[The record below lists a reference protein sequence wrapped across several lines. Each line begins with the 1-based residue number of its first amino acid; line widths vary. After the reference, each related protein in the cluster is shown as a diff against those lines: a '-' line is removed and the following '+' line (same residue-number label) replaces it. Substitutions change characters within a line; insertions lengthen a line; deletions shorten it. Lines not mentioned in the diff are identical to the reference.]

1 MASLQDIRR
10 RIRSVKSIQQ
20 ITKAMKMVA
29 AARLRRA
36 QMAAVA
42 NKPYADKMAE
52 VVENVASNVT
62 DFKHPLLE
70 TYEAAEKQLFLIVAA
85 DKGLAGAYSSNIFKE
100 AVRHIPD
107 KEKAD
112 LVVIGRKT
120 EEYFRNRG
128 YHIVKEYLGIS
139 ERPTFDIAKQIA
151 AELTSRYESGE
162 YSAVNIIY
170 ARFVSSM
177 VNIPETFQLLPFEGI
192 TGEAEDVELT
202 RLDKAG
208 AFISHL
214 KEAALAKLPQPGP
227 QSYDE
232 MIEAQEA
239 KEAAEEE
246 RAAKEAAEKEAAEAA
261 KEAAKEEALKAKEAK
276 AAKEL
281 EERFAPLPALEDLP
295 DLPALPDL
303 PELPNEETDS
313 IDFSAYEVPIHTEEP
328 FIFLPNA
335 DDVLNALLPQ
345 YLITMIYAAQLQA
358 AASELS
364 SRMTAMSS
372 ATDNAQELTRKLDLL
387 YNKVR
392 QANITREITE
402 IVGGAEALK

>member
-70 TYEAAEKQLFLIVAA
+70 TYDGAEKKLFLIVAA

-162 YSAVNIIY
+162 YSAVHIIY

-177 VNIPETFQLLPFEGI
+177 VNVPEKFQLLPFEGI
-192 TGEAEDVELT
+192 TGEAEEAELT

-214 KEAALAKLPQPGP
+214 KEAAIAKLPKPGP

-232 MIEAQEA
+232 MIEAMEA
-239 KEAAEEE
+239 KEAAEAE
-246 RAAKEAAEKEAAEAA
+246 RAEDEAAEKAAAEAA
-261 KEAAKEEALKAKEAK
+261 KEAAKAEAEKAREAK
-276 AAKEL
+276 AAKEA
-281 EERFAPLPALEDLP
+281 EERFGPLPPLP
-295 DLPALPDL
+295 DM

-313 IDFSAYEVPIHTEEP
+313 IDFTAYDTPLEEFKEEP

-345 YLITMIYAAQLQA
+345 YLVTMIYAAQLQA

>member
-52 VVENVASNVT
+52 VVENVAANVT

-70 TYEAAEKQLFLIVAA
+70 TYDAAEKELFLIVAA
-85 DKGLAGAYSSNIFKE
+85 DKGLAGAYSANIFKE

-120 EEYFRNRG
+120 EEFFRNRG

-151 AELTSRYESGE
+151 AELTSCYESGE
-162 YSAVNIIY
+162 YSAVHIIY

-177 VNIPETFQLLPFEGI
+177 VNVPEKFQLLPFEGI
-192 TGEAEDVELT
+192 TGEAEEAELT

-214 KEAALAKLPQPGP
+214 KEAAIAKLPKPGP

-232 MIEAQEA
+232 MIEAMEA
-239 KEAAEEE
+239 KEAAEAE
-246 RAAKEAAEKEAAEAA
+246 RAEDEAAEKAAAEAA
-261 KEAAKEEALKAKEAK
+261 KEAAKAEAEKAREAK
-276 AAKEL
+276 AAKEA
-281 EERFAPLPALEDLP
+281 EERFGPLPPLP
-295 DLPALPDL
+295 DM

-313 IDFSAYEVPIHTEEP
+313 IDFTAYDTPLEEFKEEP

-345 YLITMIYAAQLQA
+345 YLVTMIYAAQLQA

>member
-70 TYEAAEKQLFLIVAA
+70 TYEAAEKELFLIVAA
-85 DKGLAGAYSSNIFKE
+85 DKGLAGAYSANIFKE

-120 EEYFRNRG
+120 EEFFRNRG

-162 YSAVNIIY
+162 YSAVHIIY

-177 VNIPETFQLLPFEGI
+177 VNVPEKFQLLPFEGI
-192 TGEAEDVELT
+192 TGEAEEAELT

-214 KEAALAKLPQPGP
+214 KEVAIAKLPKPGP

-232 MIEAQEA
+232 MIEAMEA
-239 KEAAEEE
+239 KEAAEAE
-246 RAAKEAAEKEAAEAA
+246 RAEDEAAEKAAAEAA
-261 KEAAKEEALKAKEAK
+261 KEAAKAEAEKAREAK
-276 AAKEL
+276 AAKEA
-281 EERFAPLPALEDLP
+281 EERFGPLPPLP
-295 DLPALPDL
+295 DM

-313 IDFSAYEVPIHTEEP
+313 IDFTAYDTPLEEFKEEP

-345 YLITMIYAAQLQA
+345 YLVTMIYAAQLQA

>member
-36 QMAAVA
+36 QQAAVA

-52 VVENVASNVT
+52 VVENVAANVT

-70 TYEAAEKQLFLIVAA
+70 THAADKELFLIVAA

-120 EEYFRNRG
+120 EEHFRNRG

-151 AELTSRYESGE
+151 AELAARYESGE
-162 YSAVNIIY
+162 YSAVHIIY

-177 VNIPETFQLLPFEGI
+177 VNVPEKFQLLPFEGI
-192 TGEAEDVELT
+192 TGEDEEVELT
-202 RLDKAG
+202 RLGKAG

-214 KEAALAKLPQPGP
+214 KEAALAKLPQSGP
-227 QSYDE
+227 QTYDE
-232 MIEAQEA
+232 MIEAMEA
-239 KEAAEEE
+239 REAAEAE
-246 RAAKEAAEKEAAEAA
+246 RAEDEAAEKAAAKAEAEARKAAED
-261 KEAAKEEALKAKEAK
+261 EARFGAL
-276 AAKEL
+276 
-281 EERFAPLPALEDLP
+281 PP
-295 DLPALPDL
+295 LPDL
-303 PELPNEETDS
+303 PELTSDEEDS
-313 IDFSAYEVPIHTEEP
+313 IDFSAYDTPLEEFKEEP
-328 FIFLPNA
+328 FIFIPNA

-345 YLITMIYAAQLQA
+345 YLVTMIYAAQLQA

>member
-52 VVENVASNVT
+52 VVENVAANVT

-70 TYEAAEKQLFLIVAA
+70 TYEAAEKELFLIVAA
-85 DKGLAGAYSSNIFKE
+85 DKGLAGAYSANIFKE

-112 LVVIGRKT
+112 LVVIGRKN
-120 EEYFRNRG
+120 EEFFRNRG

-162 YSAVNIIY
+162 YSAVHIIY

-177 VNIPETFQLLPFEGI
+177 VNVPEKFQLLPFEGI
-192 TGEAEDVELT
+192 TGEAEEAELT

-214 KEAALAKLPQPGP
+214 KEAAIAKLPKPGP

-232 MIEAQEA
+232 MIEAMEV
-239 KEAAEEE
+239 KEAAEAE
-246 RAAKEAAEKEAAEAA
+246 RAEDEAAEKAAAEAA
-261 KEAAKEEALKAKEAK
+261 KEAAKAEAEKAREAK
-276 AAKEL
+276 AAKEA
-281 EERFAPLPALEDLP
+281 EERFGPLPPLP
-295 DLPALPDL
+295 DM

-313 IDFSAYEVPIHTEEP
+313 IDFTAYDTPLEEFKEEP

-345 YLITMIYAAQLQA
+345 YLVTMIYAAQLQA

>member
-52 VVENVASNVT
+52 VVENVAANVT

-70 TYEAAEKQLFLIVAA
+70 TYEAAEKELFLIVAA
-85 DKGLAGAYSSNIFKE
+85 DKGLAGAYSANIFKE

-120 EEYFRNRG
+120 EEFFRNRG

-151 AELTSRYESGE
+151 AELTSCYESGE
-162 YSAVNIIY
+162 YSAVHIIY

-177 VNIPETFQLLPFEGI
+177 VNVPEKFQLLPFEGI
-192 TGEAEDVELT
+192 TGEAEEAELT

-214 KEAALAKLPQPGP
+214 KEAAIAKLPKPGP

-232 MIEAQEA
+232 MIEAMEA
-239 KEAAEEE
+239 KEAAEAE
-246 RAAKEAAEKEAAEAA
+246 RAEDEAAEKAAAEAA
-261 KEAAKEEALKAKEAK
+261 KEAAKAEAEKAREAK
-276 AAKEL
+276 AAKEA
-281 EERFAPLPALEDLP
+281 EERFGPLPPLP
-295 DLPALPDL
+295 DM

-313 IDFSAYEVPIHTEEP
+313 IDFTAYDTPLEEFKEEP

-345 YLITMIYAAQLQA
+345 YLVTMIYAAQLQA

>member
-36 QMAAVA
+36 QQAAVA

-52 VVENVASNVT
+52 VVENVAANVT
-62 DFKHPLLE
+62 DFEHPLLE
-70 TYEAAEKQLFLIVAA
+70 THEADKELFLIIAA

-120 EEYFRNRG
+120 EEHFRNRG

-139 ERPTFDIAKQIA
+139 ERPTFEIARQIA
-151 AELTSRYESGE
+151 AELTTRYESGE
-162 YSAVNIIY
+162 YSAVHIIY

-177 VNIPETFQLLPFEGI
+177 VNVPEKFQLLPFEGI
-192 TGEAEDVELT
+192 TGEEEETELT
-202 RLDKAG
+202 KLDKAG
-208 AFISHL
+208 AFIAHL
-214 KEAALAKLPQPGP
+214 KAAALAKLPKPGP

-232 MIEAQEA
+232 MIEAMEA
-239 KEAAEEE
+239 KEAAEAE
-246 RAAKEAAEKEAAEAA
+246 RAEDEAAEQAAAEAA
-261 KEAAKEEALKAKEAK
+261 KEAAAAEAEKAREAK
-276 AAKEL
+276 AAKEA
-281 EERFAPLPALEDLP
+281 EERFGPLPPLP
-295 DLPALPDL
+295 DM

-313 IDFSAYEVPIHTEEP
+313 IDFTAYDTPLEEFKEEP
-328 FIFLPNA
+328 FIFIPNA

-345 YLITMIYAAQLQA
+345 YLVTMIYAAQLQA

>member
-36 QMAAVA
+36 QQAAVA

-52 VVENVASNVT
+52 VVENVAANVT

-70 TYEAAEKQLFLIVAA
+70 THEADKELFLIIAA

-120 EEYFRNRG
+120 EEHFRNRG

-162 YSAVNIIY
+162 YSAVHIIY

-177 VNIPETFQLLPFEGI
+177 VNVPEKFQLLPFEGI
-192 TGEAEDVELT
+192 TSEEEET
-202 RLDKAG
+202 EPTKLDKAG
-208 AFISHL
+208 AFIAHL
-214 KEAALAKLPQPGP
+214 KEAALAKLPKPGP

-232 MIEAQEA
+232 MIEAMEA
-239 KEAAEEE
+239 REAAEAE
-246 RAAKEAAEKEAAEAA
+246 RAEDEAAEKAAAEAA
-261 KEAAKEEALKAKEAK
+261 KEAAAAEAEKAKEAK
-276 AAKEL
+276 AAKEA
-281 EERFAPLPALEDLP
+281 EERFGPLPPLP
-295 DLPALPDL
+295 DM

-313 IDFSAYEVPIHTEEP
+313 IDFTAYDTPLEEFKEEP
-328 FIFLPNA
+328 FIYLPNA

-345 YLITMIYAAQLQA
+345 YLVTMIYAAQLQA

>member
-52 VVENVASNVT
+52 VVENVAANVT

-70 TYEAAEKQLFLIVAA
+70 TYEAAGKELFLIVAA
-85 DKGLAGAYSSNIFKE
+85 DKGLAGAYSANIFKE

-120 EEYFRNRG
+120 EEFFRNRG

-162 YSAVNIIY
+162 YSAVHIIY

-177 VNIPETFQLLPFEGI
+177 VNVPEKFQLLPFEGI
-192 TGEAEDVELT
+192 TGEAEEAELT

-214 KEAALAKLPQPGP
+214 KEAAIAKLPKPGP

-232 MIEAQEA
+232 MIEAMEA
-239 KEAAEEE
+239 KEAAEAE
-246 RAAKEAAEKEAAEAA
+246 RAEDEAAEKAAAEAA
-261 KEAAKEEALKAKEAK
+261 KEAAKAEAEKAREAK
-276 AAKEL
+276 AAKEA
-281 EERFAPLPALEDLP
+281 EERFGPLPPLP
-295 DLPALPDL
+295 DM

-313 IDFSAYEVPIHTEEP
+313 IDFTAYDTPLEEFKEEP

-345 YLITMIYAAQLQA
+345 YLVTMIYAAQLQA

>member
-52 VVENVASNVT
+52 VVENVAANVT

-70 TYEAAEKQLFLIVAA
+70 TYEAAEKELFLIVAA
-85 DKGLAGAYSSNIFKE
+85 DKGLAGAYSANIFKE

-120 EEYFRNRG
+120 EEFFRNRG

-162 YSAVNIIY
+162 YSAVHIIY

-177 VNIPETFQLLPFEGI
+177 VNVPEKFQLLPFEGI
-192 TGEAEDVELT
+192 TGEAEEAELT

-214 KEAALAKLPQPGP
+214 KEAAIAKLPKPGP

-232 MIEAQEA
+232 MNESMEA
-239 KEAAEEE
+239 KEAAEAE
-246 RAAKEAAEKEAAEAA
+246 RAEDEAAEKAAAEAA
-261 KEAAKEEALKAKEAK
+261 KEAAKAEAEKAREAK
-276 AAKEL
+276 AAKEA
-281 EERFAPLPALEDLP
+281 EERFGPLPPLP
-295 DLPALPDL
+295 DM

-313 IDFSAYEVPIHTEEP
+313 IDFTAYDTPLEEFKEEP

-345 YLITMIYAAQLQA
+345 YLVTMIYAAQLQA

>member
-36 QMAAVA
+36 QQAAIA
-42 NKPYADKMAE
+42 NKPFAEKMAE
-52 VVENVASNVT
+52 VVENVAANVVG
-62 DFKHPLLE
+62 FKHPLLE
-70 TYEAAEKQLFLIVAA
+70 THATDKELFLIVAA

-100 AVRHIPD
+100 AILHIPD

-120 EEYFRNRG
+120 EEHFRNRG
-128 YHIVKEYLGIS
+128 YHIVKDYLGIS

-151 AELTSRYESGE
+151 AELTTRYESGE
-162 YSAVNIIY
+162 YSAVHIVY

-177 VNIPETFQLLPFEGI
+177 VNVPEKFQLLPFEGI
-192 TGEAEDVELT
+192 ADNGEDIEPT
-202 RLDKAG
+202 RLDKAKE
-208 AFISHL
+208 FIAHL
-214 KEAALAKLPQPGP
+214 KLAALERMPKPKP
-227 QSYDE
+227 
-232 MIEAQEA
+232 
-239 KEAAEEE
+239 EEDP
-246 RAAKEAAEKEAAEAA
+246 
-261 KEAAKEEALKAKEAK
+261 
-276 AAKEL
+276 
-281 EERFAPLPALEDLP
+281 FAPLEP
-295 DLPALPDL
+295 L
-303 PELPNEETDS
+303 PEIEAAPEEKPEEEAAPVEAVEEPAPQEETYPPEEPEEDS
-313 IDFSAYEVPIHTEEP
+313 FGETETEETP
-328 FIFLPNA
+328 DSLNLDVYDEPLEEFKEEPYIFMPNA
-335 DDVLNALLPQ
+335 DAVLGELLPQ
-345 YLITMIYAAQLQA
+345 YLVTMIYAAQLQA

-372 ATDNAQELTRKLDLL
+372 ATDNAQELTRKLALL

>member
-52 VVENVASNVT
+52 VVENVAANVT

-70 TYEAAEKQLFLIVAA
+70 TYEAAEKELFLIVAA
-85 DKGLAGAYSSNIFKE
+85 DKGLAGAYSANIFKE

-120 EEYFRNRG
+120 EEFFRNRG

-162 YSAVNIIY
+162 YSAVHIIY

-177 VNIPETFQLLPFEGI
+177 VNVPEKFQLLPFEGI
-192 TGEAEDVELT
+192 TGEAEEAELT

-208 AFISHL
+208 TFISHL
-214 KEAALAKLPQPGP
+214 KEAAIAKLPKPGP

-232 MIEAQEA
+232 MIEAMEA
-239 KEAAEEE
+239 KEAAEAE
-246 RAAKEAAEKEAAEAA
+246 RAEDEAAEKAAAEAA
-261 KEAAKEEALKAKEAK
+261 KEAAKAEAEKAREAK
-276 AAKEL
+276 AAKEA
-281 EERFAPLPALEDLP
+281 EERFGPLPPLP
-295 DLPALPDL
+295 DM

-313 IDFSAYEVPIHTEEP
+313 IDFTAYDTPLEEFKEEP

-345 YLITMIYAAQLQA
+345 YLVTMIYAAQLQA

>member
-70 TYEAAEKQLFLIVAA
+70 TYDAAEKKLFLIVAA

-107 KEKAD
+107 KEKVD

-151 AELTSRYESGE
+151 AELTSRYETGE

-192 TGEAEDVELT
+192 TSEEEEAEPT
-202 RLDKAG
+202 KLDKAG
-208 AFISHL
+208 AFIAHL
-214 KEAALAKLPQPGP
+214 KAAALAKLPQPGP

-232 MIEAQEA
+232 MIEAMEA
-239 KEAAEEE
+239 KEAAEAE
-246 RAAKEAAEKEAAEAA
+246 RAEDEAAEKAAAEAA
-261 KEAAKEEALKAKEAK
+261 KEAAAAEAEKAREAK
-276 AAKEL
+276 AAKEA
-281 EERFAPLPALEDLP
+281 EERFGPLPPLP
-295 DLPALPDL
+295 DM

-313 IDFSAYEVPIHTEEP
+313 IDFTAYDTPLEEFKEEP
-328 FIFLPNA
+328 FIFIPNA

-345 YLITMIYAAQLQA
+345 YLVTMIYAAQLQA

>member
-36 QMAAVA
+36 QSAAVA
-42 NKPYADKMAE
+42 NKPFADKMAE
-52 VVENVASNVT
+52 VVESVAASVT
-62 DFKHPLLE
+62 GFQHPLLE
-70 TYEAAEKQLFLIVAA
+70 TYDAAEKELFLIIAA

-100 AVRHIPD
+100 AVAHIPD

-139 ERPTFDIAKQIA
+139 ERPTFEIAKQIA
-151 AELTSRYESGE
+151 TELTTRYESGE
-162 YSAVNIIY
+162 YSAVHIIY

-177 VNIPETFQLLPFEGI
+177 VNVPEKFQLLPFEGI
-192 TGEAEDVELT
+192 TGEAEEAELT

-214 KEAALAKLPQPGP
+214 KEAAIAKLPKPGP

-232 MIEAQEA
+232 MIEAMEA
-239 KEAAEEE
+239 KEAAEAE
-246 RAAKEAAEKEAAEAA
+246 RAEDEAAEKAAAEAA
-261 KEAAKEEALKAKEAK
+261 KEAAKAEAEKAREAK
-276 AAKEL
+276 AAKEA
-281 EERFAPLPALEDLP
+281 EERFGPLPPLP
-295 DLPALPDL
+295 DM

-313 IDFSAYEVPIHTEEP
+313 IDFTAYDTPLEEFKEEP
-328 FIFLPNA
+328 FIFIPNA

-345 YLITMIYAAQLQA
+345 YLVTMIYAAQLQA

>member
-36 QMAAVA
+36 QQAAIA
-42 NKPYADKMAE
+42 NKPYAEKMAE
-52 VVENVASNVT
+52 IVDNVAANVAG
-62 DFKHPLLE
+62 FKHPLLE
-70 TYEAAEKQLFLIVAA
+70 THVSDKALFLIVAA
-85 DKGLAGAYSSNIFKE
+85 DKGLAGAYSSNVFKE

-120 EEYFRNRG
+120 EEHFRNRG
-128 YHIVKEYLGIS
+128 YHIIKDYLGIS
-139 ERPTFDIAKQIA
+139 ERPTFEHAKAIA
-151 AELTSRYESGE
+151 AELTARYESGE
-162 YSAVNIIY
+162 YNAVHIVY
-170 ARFVSSM
+170 ARFVSSI
-177 VNIPETFQLLPFEGI
+177 VNVPERFQLLPFEGI
-192 TGEAEDVELT
+192 TNKAEDEELG
-202 RLDKAG
+202 RLDKAKS
-208 AFISHL
+208 FIQHL
-214 KEAALAKLPQPGP
+214 KLAALERLPLPKAAADP
-227 QSYDE
+227 YADSD
-232 MIEAQEA
+232 EAQEA
-239 KEAAEEE
+239 TGAAGKDATEEAPAEMAAEEAPTE
-246 RAAKEAAEKEAAEAA
+246 MTELTELSEPEP
-261 KEAAKEEALKAKEAK
+261 ETEETSDSLNLEVYD
-276 AAKEL
+276 EPL
-281 EERFAPLPALEDLP
+281 EEFKEDP
-295 DLPALPDL
+295 
-303 PELPNEETDS
+303 
-313 IDFSAYEVPIHTEEP
+313 Y
-328 FIFLPNA
+328 IFEPNA
-335 DDVLNALLPQ
+335 DEVLGQLLPQ
-345 YLITMIYAAQLQA
+345 YLVTMIYAAQLQA

>member
-36 QMAAVA
+36 QSAAVA
-42 NKPYADKMAE
+42 NKPFADKMAE
-52 VVENVASNVT
+52 VVESVAASVT
-62 DFKHPLLE
+62 GFQHPLLE
-70 TYEAAEKQLFLIVAA
+70 TYDAAEKELFLIIAA

-100 AVRHIPD
+100 AVAHIPD

-139 ERPTFDIAKQIA
+139 ERPTFEIAKQIA
-151 AELTSRYESGE
+151 TELTTRYESGE
-162 YSAVNIIY
+162 YSAVHIIY

-177 VNIPETFQLLPFEGI
+177 VNVPEKFQLLPFEGI

-208 AFISHL
+208 AFIAHL

-239 KEAAEEE
+239 KEAAEAE
-246 RAAKEAAEKEAAEAA
+246 RAEDEAAEKAAAEAA

-276 AAKEL
+276 AAQEL
-281 EERFAPLPALEDLP
+281 EERFGPLPPLP
-295 DLPALPDL
+295 DM

-313 IDFSAYEVPIHTEEP
+313 IDFTAYDTPLEEFKEEP

>member
-36 QMAAVA
+36 QQAAVA

-52 VVENVASNVT
+52 VVENVAANVT

-70 TYEAAEKQLFLIVAA
+70 THEADKELFLIIAA

-120 EEYFRNRG
+120 EEHFRNRG

-162 YSAVNIIY
+162 YSAVHIIY

-177 VNIPETFQLLPFEGI
+177 VNVPEKFQLLPFEGI
-192 TGEAEDVELT
+192 TSEEEET
-202 RLDKAG
+202 EPTKLDKAG
-208 AFISHL
+208 AFIAHL
-214 KEAALAKLPQPGP
+214 KEAALAKLPKPGP

-232 MIEAQEA
+232 MIEAMEA
-239 KEAAEEE
+239 REAAEAE
-246 RAAKEAAEKEAAEAA
+246 RAEDEAAEKAAAEAA
-261 KEAAKEEALKAKEAK
+261 KEAAAAEAEKAKEAK
-276 AAKEL
+276 AAKEA
-281 EERFAPLPALEDLP
+281 EERFGPLPPLP
-295 DLPALPDL
+295 DM

-313 IDFSAYEVPIHTEEP
+313 IDFTAYDTPLEEFKEEP

-345 YLITMIYAAQLQA
+345 YLVTMIYAAQLQA

>member
-214 KEAALAKLPQPGP
+214 KEAALAKLPKPGP
-227 QSYDE
+227 QS
-232 MIEAQEA
+232 
-239 KEAAEEE
+239 
-246 RAAKEAAEKEAAEAA
+246 
-261 KEAAKEEALKAKEAK
+261 
-276 AAKEL
+276 
-281 EERFAPLPALEDLP
+281 
-295 DLPALPDL
+295 
-303 PELPNEETDS
+303 
-313 IDFSAYEVPIHTEEP
+313 
-328 FIFLPNA
+328 
-335 DDVLNALLPQ
+335 
-345 YLITMIYAAQLQA
+345 
-358 AASELS
+358 
-364 SRMTAMSS
+364 
-372 ATDNAQELTRKLDLL
+372 
-387 YNKVR
+387 
-392 QANITREITE
+392 
-402 IVGGAEALK
+402 

>member
-52 VVENVASNVT
+52 VVENVAANVT

-70 TYEAAEKQLFLIVAA
+70 TYEAAEKELFLIVAA
-85 DKGLAGAYSSNIFKE
+85 DKGLAGAYSANIFKE
-100 AVRHIPD
+100 ADRHIPD

-162 YSAVNIIY
+162 YSAVHIIY

-177 VNIPETFQLLPFEGI
+177 VNVPEKFQLLPFEGI
-192 TGEAEDVELT
+192 TGEVEEAELT

-214 KEAALAKLPQPGP
+214 KEAAIAKLPKPGP

-232 MIEAQEA
+232 MIEAMEA
-239 KEAAEEE
+239 KEAAEAE
-246 RAAKEAAEKEAAEAA
+246 RAEDEAAEKAAAEAA
-261 KEAAKEEALKAKEAK
+261 KEAAKAEAEKAREAK
-276 AAKEL
+276 AAKEA
-281 EERFAPLPALEDLP
+281 EERFGPLPPLP
-295 DLPALPDL
+295 DM

-313 IDFSAYEVPIHTEEP
+313 IDFTAYDTPLEEFKEEP
-328 FIFLPNA
+328 FIFIPNA

-345 YLITMIYAAQLQA
+345 YLVTMIYAAQLQA

>member
-52 VVENVASNVT
+52 VVENVAANVT

-70 TYEAAEKQLFLIVAA
+70 TYDAAEKELFLIVAA
-85 DKGLAGAYSSNIFKE
+85 DKGLAGAYSANIFKE

-120 EEYFRNRG
+120 EEHFRNRG

-162 YSAVNIIY
+162 YSAVHIIY

-177 VNIPETFQLLPFEGI
+177 VNVPEKFQLLPFEGI
-192 TGEAEDVELT
+192 TGEEEEAELT

-214 KEAALAKLPQPGP
+214 KEAALAKLPKPGP
-227 QSYDE
+227 QTYDE
-232 MIEAQEA
+232 MIEAMEA
-239 KEAAEEE
+239 KEAAEAE
-246 RAAKEAAEKEAAEAA
+246 RAEDEAAEKAAAEAA
-261 KEAAKEEALKAKEAK
+261 KEAAKAAAEKAREAK
-276 AAKEL
+276 AAKEA
-281 EERFAPLPALEDLP
+281 EERFGPLPPLP
-295 DLPALPDL
+295 DM

-313 IDFSAYEVPIHTEEP
+313 IDFTAYDTPLEEFKEEP

-345 YLITMIYAAQLQA
+345 YLVTMIYAAQLQA

>member
-36 QMAAVA
+36 QSAAVA
-42 NKPYADKMAE
+42 NKPFADKMAE
-52 VVENVASNVT
+52 VVESVAASVT
-62 DFKHPLLE
+62 GFQHPLLE
-70 TYEAAEKQLFLIVAA
+70 TYDAAEKELFLIIAA

-100 AVRHIPD
+100 AVAHIPD

-139 ERPTFDIAKQIA
+139 ERPTFEIAKQIA
-151 AELTSRYESGE
+151 TELTTRYESGE
-162 YSAVNIIY
+162 YSAVHIIY

-177 VNIPETFQLLPFEGI
+177 VNVPEKFQLLPFEGI

-208 AFISHL
+208 AFIAHL

-239 KEAAEEE
+239 KEAAEAE
-246 RAAKEAAEKEAAEAA
+246 RAEDEAAEKAAAEAA

-276 AAKEL
+276 AAQEL
-281 EERFAPLPALEDLP
+281 EERFGPLPPLP
-295 DLPALPDL
+295 DM

-313 IDFSAYEVPIHTEEP
+313 IDFTAYDTPLEEFKEEP
-328 FIFLPNA
+328 FIFIPNA

-345 YLITMIYAAQLQA
+345 YLVTMIYAAQLQA

>member
-70 TYEAAEKQLFLIVAA
+70 TYDAAEKELFLIVAA
-85 DKGLAGAYSSNIFKE
+85 DKGLAGAYSANIFKE

-177 VNIPETFQLLPFEGI
+177 VNVPEKFQLLPFEGI
-192 TGEAEDVELT
+192 TGEAEEAELT

-214 KEAALAKLPQPGP
+214 KEAAIAKLPKPGP

-232 MIEAQEA
+232 MIEAMEA
-239 KEAAEEE
+239 KEAAEAE
-246 RAAKEAAEKEAAEAA
+246 RAEDEAAEKAAAEAA
-261 KEAAKEEALKAKEAK
+261 KEAAKAEAEKAREAK
-276 AAKEL
+276 AAKEA
-281 EERFAPLPALEDLP
+281 EERFGPLPPLP
-295 DLPALPDL
+295 DM

-313 IDFSAYEVPIHTEEP
+313 IDFTAYDTPLEEFKEEP

-345 YLITMIYAAQLQA
+345 YLVTMIYAAQLQA

>member
-36 QMAAVA
+36 QQAAVA

-52 VVENVASNVT
+52 VVENVAANVT
-62 DFKHPLLE
+62 GFQHPLLE
-70 TYEAAEKQLFLIVAA
+70 THEADKELFLVVAA
-85 DKGLAGAYSSNIFKE
+85 DKGLAGAYSSNVFKE

-120 EEYFRNRG
+120 EEHFRNRG
-128 YHIVKEYLGIS
+128 YHIIKEYLGIS
-139 ERPTFDIAKQIA
+139 ERPTFDIAKSIA
-151 AELTSRYESGE
+151 EELTARYDSGE
-162 YSAVNIIY
+162 YSAVHIVY

-177 VNIPETFQLLPFEGI
+177 VNVPETFQLLPFEGI
-192 TGEAEDVELT
+192 TGEDEEAEPT
-202 RLDKAG
+202 RLEKAG
-208 AFISHL
+208 SFISHL
-214 KEAALAKLPQPGP
+214 KAAAIAKLPKPGP
-227 QSYDE
+227 QTYDE
-232 MIEAQEA
+232 MIEAMEA
-239 KEAAEEE
+239 EEAAEEE
-246 RAAKEAAEKEAAEAA
+246 RAADEAAEKAA
-261 KEAAKEEALKAKEAK
+261 KEAAKAEAEAAALAKKAAEEEARYGK
-276 AAKEL
+276 
-281 EERFAPLPALEDLP
+281 LP
-295 DLPALPDL
+295 DLPEMPAL

-313 IDFSAYEVPIHTEEP
+313 IDFSAYDEPLEEFKEEP
-328 FIFLPNA
+328 FIFIPNA

-345 YLITMIYAAQLQA
+345 YLVTMIYAAQLQA

>member
-70 TYEAAEKQLFLIVAA
+70 TYDAAEKKLFLIVAA

-120 EEYFRNRG
+120 EEHFRNRG

-162 YSAVNIIY
+162 YSAVHIIY
-170 ARFVSSM
+170 ARFVSAM
-177 VNIPETFQLLPFEGI
+177 VNVPEKFQLLPFEGI
-192 TGEAEDVELT
+192 TSEEEET
-202 RLDKAG
+202 EPTKLDKAG
-208 AFISHL
+208 AFIAHL
-214 KEAALAKLPQPGP
+214 KAAALAKLPKPGP

-232 MIEAQEA
+232 MIEAMEA
-239 KEAAEEE
+239 KEAAEAE
-246 RAAKEAAEKEAAEAA
+246 RAEDEAAEKAAAEAA
-261 KEAAKEEALKAKEAK
+261 KEAAAAEAEKAKEAK
-276 AAKEL
+276 AAKEA
-281 EERFAPLPALEDLP
+281 EERFGPLPPLP
-295 DLPALPDL
+295 DM

-313 IDFSAYEVPIHTEEP
+313 IDFTAYDTPLEEFKEEP
-328 FIFLPNA
+328 FIYLPNA

-345 YLITMIYAAQLQA
+345 YLVTMIYAAQLQA

>member
-36 QMAAVA
+36 QQAAVA
-42 NKPYADKMAE
+42 NKPFADKMAE
-52 VVENVASNVT
+52 VVESVAANVVG
-62 DFKHPLLE
+62 FKHPFLE
-70 TYEAAEKQLFLIVAA
+70 VHNADKELFLVVAA

-100 AVRHIPD
+100 VVAHIPD

-120 EEYFRNRG
+120 EEHFRNRG

-139 ERPTFDIAKQIA
+139 ERPTFDIAKEIA
-151 AELTSRYESGE
+151 AELTVRYESGE
-162 YSAVNIIY
+162 YSAVHIIY

-177 VNIPETFQLLPFEGI
+177 VNVPETFQLLPFEGI
-192 TGEAEDVELT
+192 TDEGEEAEPT
-202 RLDKAG
+202 RLEKAG
-208 AFISHL
+208 AFLEHL
-214 KEAALAKLPQPGP
+214 KAATLAKLPQPGP

-232 MIEAQEA
+232 MIEAMEA
-239 KEAAEEE
+239 KEAAEAEREE
-246 RAAKEAAEKEAAEAA
+246 DEAAEKAAAEAA
-261 KEAAKEEALKAKEAK
+261 KEAEAK
-276 AAKEL
+276 AAKEAEAKAAKEA
-281 EERFAPLPALEDLP
+281 EEKFGPLPPLSD
-295 DLPALPDL
+295 LPDL
-303 PELPNEETDS
+303 PELPNDETDS
-313 IDFSAYEVPIHTEEP
+313 IDFSAYEEPINTEEP
-328 FIFLPNA
+328 YIFVPNA
-335 DDVLNALLPQ
+335 DEVLGALLPQ

>member
-52 VVENVASNVT
+52 VVENVAANVT

-70 TYEAAEKQLFLIVAA
+70 TYEAAEKELFLIVAA
-85 DKGLAGAYSSNIFKE
+85 DKGLAGAYSANIFKE

-120 EEYFRNRG
+120 EEFFRNRS

-162 YSAVNIIY
+162 YSAVHIIY

-177 VNIPETFQLLPFEGI
+177 VNVPEKFQLLPFEGI
-192 TGEAEDVELT
+192 TGEAEEAELT

-214 KEAALAKLPQPGP
+214 KEAAIAKLPKPGP

-232 MIEAQEA
+232 MIEAMEA
-239 KEAAEEE
+239 KEAAEAE
-246 RAAKEAAEKEAAEAA
+246 RAEDEAAEKAAAEAA
-261 KEAAKEEALKAKEAK
+261 KEAAKAEAEKAREAK
-276 AAKEL
+276 AAKEA
-281 EERFAPLPALEDLP
+281 EERFGPLPPLP
-295 DLPALPDL
+295 DM

-313 IDFSAYEVPIHTEEP
+313 IDFTAYDTPLEEFKEEP
-328 FIFLPNA
+328 FIFIPNA

-345 YLITMIYAAQLQA
+345 YLVTMIYAAQLQA

>member
-52 VVENVASNVT
+52 VVENVAANVT

-70 TYEAAEKQLFLIVAA
+70 TYDAAEKKLFLIVAA

-192 TGEAEDVELT
+192 TNEEEEAEPT
-202 RLDKAG
+202 KLDKAG
-208 AFISHL
+208 AFIAHL
-214 KEAALAKLPQPGP
+214 KAAALAKLPPRKKPLRKRRKKRLRRKRKKRGKP
-227 QSYDE
+227 RRRKRPKKDSVRCPRCRICRSCLTKKPTALISRRMIRRWKNSRKSRSSSY
-232 MIEAQEA
+232 
-239 KEAAEEE
+239 
-246 RAAKEAAEKEAAEAA
+246 R
-261 KEAAKEEALKAKEAK
+261 
-276 AAKEL
+276 
-281 EERFAPLPALEDLP
+281 
-295 DLPALPDL
+295 
-303 PELPNEETDS
+303 
-313 IDFSAYEVPIHTEEP
+313 
-328 FIFLPNA
+328 
-335 DDVLNALLPQ
+335 
-345 YLITMIYAAQLQA
+345 
-358 AASELS
+358 
-364 SRMTAMSS
+364 
-372 ATDNAQELTRKLDLL
+372 TR
-387 YNKVR
+387 
-392 QANITREITE
+392 TTC
-402 IVGGAEALK
+402 

>member
-70 TYEAAEKQLFLIVAA
+70 TYDAAEKKLFLIVAA

-120 EEYFRNRG
+120 EEFFRNRG

-162 YSAVNIIY
+162 YSAVHIIY

-177 VNIPETFQLLPFEGI
+177 VNVPEKFQLLPFEGI
-192 TGEAEDVELT
+192 TGEAEEAELT

-214 KEAALAKLPQPGP
+214 KEAAIAKLPKPGP

-232 MIEAQEA
+232 MIEAMEA
-239 KEAAEEE
+239 KEAAEAE
-246 RAAKEAAEKEAAEAA
+246 RAEDEAAEKAAAEAA
-261 KEAAKEEALKAKEAK
+261 KEAAAAEAEKAREAK
-276 AAKEL
+276 AAKEA
-281 EERFAPLPALEDLP
+281 EERFGPLPPLP
-295 DLPALPDL
+295 DM

-313 IDFSAYEVPIHTEEP
+313 IDFTAYDTPLEEFKEEP
-328 FIFLPNA
+328 FIFIPNA

-345 YLITMIYAAQLQA
+345 YLVTMIYAAQLQA

>member
-29 AARLRRA
+29 AARLGRA

-52 VVENVASNVT
+52 VVENVAANVT

-70 TYEAAEKQLFLIVAA
+70 TYEAAEKELFLIVAA
-85 DKGLAGAYSSNIFKE
+85 DKGLAGAYSANIFKE

-120 EEYFRNRG
+120 EEFFRNRG

-162 YSAVNIIY
+162 YSAVHIIY

-177 VNIPETFQLLPFEGI
+177 VNVPEKFQLLPFEGI
-192 TGEAEDVELT
+192 TGEAEEAELT

-214 KEAALAKLPQPGP
+214 KEAAIAKLPKPGP

-232 MIEAQEA
+232 MIEAMEA
-239 KEAAEEE
+239 KEAAEAE
-246 RAAKEAAEKEAAEAA
+246 RAEDEAAEKAAVEAA
-261 KEAAKEEALKAKEAK
+261 KEAAKAEAEKAREAK
-276 AAKEL
+276 AAKEA
-281 EERFAPLPALEDLP
+281 EERFGPLPPLP
-295 DLPALPDL
+295 DM

-313 IDFSAYEVPIHTEEP
+313 IDFTAYDTPLEEFKEEP

-345 YLITMIYAAQLQA
+345 YLVTMIYAAQLQA